1 MRESNPI
8 KGKQQI
14 GPTYSGRSELP
25 LASFHQIIWNLRF
38 CPAWLSQPRAYR
50 MLPDVQGVLSPTM
63 SDSLSSG
70 VSTNGVKTY
79 LDKEQLQQLDA
90 FGRRILSQQTE
101 HNNRVRRLHGLEAQ
115 SGDNE
120 ELDSEIRERHRELTE
135 MAKAW
140 DEDNAQLTQP
150 LSLKVRLSCSL
161 FDLGNT

>member
-1 MRESNPI
+1 
-8 KGKQQI
+8 
-14 GPTYSGRSELP
+14 
-25 LASFHQIIWNLRF
+25 
-38 CPAWLSQPRAYR
+38 

-63 SDSLSSG
+63 SDSLSPG
-70 VSTNGVKTY
+70 ISTNDVKTY

-101 HNNRVRRLHGLEAQ
+101 RNNRVRHLHGLEAQ

-150 LSLKVRLSCSL
+150 LSQKVRLSCSL